1 MLCERSGRCHG
12 YIVCDERREVLPS
25 GAGTPISMDEVSTS
39 CSYVLYFVH
48 GTQRAEGQGLKVVT
62 SEGKFGFRGR
72 RQATGGENQG
82 RAA

>member
-1 MLCERSGRCHG
+1 
-12 YIVCDERREVLPS
+12 
-25 GAGTPISMDEVSTS
+25 MDEVSTS